1 MVISFFMEMNKYHPL
16 FYALTWKHMKNEIK
30 NYLSSDIYNIF
41 PNNILLHL
49 TSNDLT
55 SNDVKII
62 LKKTLD
68 RGIRNIFVLKGGN

>member
-1 MVISFFMEMNKYHPL
+1 
-16 FYALTWKHMKNEIK
+16 MKNEIK